1 MTRKIWVL
9 TNLCVVCLTVRLKLI
24 FRMFGPLC
32 CSLLFFLFCIQMSS
46 FVWFTRARH
55 TYKWIHIFA
64 IQYHVQYTL
73 RDIHPSLRLYACLLY
88 CILLCTPCA
97 DILSWHEYRVE
108 MKWKCHEAN
117 ERIWCENWKRNK
129 IICSFVRCLL
139 SFHLN
144 QSKHIS
150 KETIWLLIWMNKSLA
165 SNFNLS
171 NDNDAKHVFVIYVSN
186 NYTSIILF
194 HLWIFRALYFIR
206 KNRFEYAKNIES

>member
-1 MTRKIWVL
+1 
-9 TNLCVVCLTVRLKLI
+9 
-24 FRMFGPLC
+24 
-32 CSLLFFLFCIQMSS
+32 
-46 FVWFTRARH
+46 
-55 TYKWIHIFA
+55 
-64 IQYHVQYTL
+64 
-73 RDIHPSLRLYACLLY
+73 
-88 CILLCTPCA
+88 
-97 DILSWHEYRVE
+97 

-171 NDNDAKHVFVIYVSN
+171 TDNDAKHVFVIYVSN

-206 KNRFEYAKNIES
+206 KNRFEYAKNIESQSNYNIHFQGESPSCLDSVSECVSYNNMYHLCSIQTHFHWTDESKCNWTTRCSFCSNCYTY